1 VTQAR
6 TPSFPRLRECLDGD
20 RRREGHDA
28 VACAP
33 AGLGRH
39 RRVITLPFIQVH
51 LSREAFDSS
60 HEEIG
65 LAIHEAQIDAL
76 GIPADDRF
84 QVFQPHDVGEIKFD
98 PGYNG
103 VDRQNLVVIRVTA
116 VHMYS
121 TAIKQLFFRTVVDKL
136 KPVGIRSEDVL
147 ICLTENGF
155 DDWYAGR
162 F

>member
-1 VTQAR
+1 VV
-6 TPSFPRLRECLDGD
+6 
-20 RRREGHDA
+20 A
-28 VACAP
+28 V
-33 AGLGRH
+33 
-39 RRVITLPFIQVH
+39 PFIQVH
-51 LSREAFDSS
+51 LTREVFDAC

-65 LAIHEAQIDAL
+65 RAIHEAQVQVL

-84 QVFQPHDVGEIKFD
+84 QVFQPHDAGEIKFD

-103 VDRQNLVVIRVTA
+103 VDRRNLLVIRVTA

-121 TAIKQLFFRTVVDKL
+121 TATKQLFFRTVVDEL
-136 KPVGIRSEDVL
+136 KPLGIRSEDVL

-162 F
+162 I